1 MGGDAWRLLLDPPRS
16 AAWNMSV
23 DEALLLHARDEGATL
38 RFYTWERPSVSL
50 GYRQATPEWLERC
63 GELGVDVVRRA
74 SGGGA
79 VLHAGDLTY
88 SVTAPLGCP
97 GLPEG
102 LKGSYAWIR
111 DVLLS
116 GLRELGL
123 EVEPSRGIPGAD
135 RSPLCFAAS
144 TGTEIELATA
154 KLVGSAQR
162 RTPWGFLQ
170 HGSLR
175 LTDDSGLYREL
186 FGSSPRAPAPS
197 TGLAPDE
204 VIDALL
210 RAFQRALGRGPRP
223 ARLTDV
229 EDSES
234 HERHRRR
241 VEDPLDVPQL
251 SLTTEGNHA
260 DSLP

>member
-1 MGGDAWRLLLDPPRS
+1 VGGDAWRLLLDPAGS

-23 DEALLLHARDEGATL
+23 DEALLLHSRDAGPTL
-38 RFYTWERPSVSL
+38 RFYAWDRPSVSL
-50 GYRQATPEWLERC
+50 GYRQQVPPWLPRC
-63 GELGVDVVRRA
+63 GELGVEVVRRA

-88 SVTAPLGCP
+88 CVTAPVGCP
-97 GLPEG
+97 DLPDGLEA
-102 LKGSYAWIR
+102 SYAWIR

-116 GLRELGL
+116 GLSELGL
-123 EVEPSRGIPGAD
+123 EVESSRGVAGGD
-135 RSPLCFAAS
+135 RSPLCFEAS

-175 LTDDSGLYREL
+175 LADDSELHREL
-186 FGSSPRAPAPS
+186 FGSSPPLPLLATRPA
-197 TGLAPDE
+197 ADE
-204 VIDALL
+204 VIAALTCAFEQTLGL
-210 RAFQRALGRGPRP
+210 RPRP
-223 ARLTDV
+223 TRLSDA
-229 EDSES
+229 EDRES
-234 HERHRRR
+234 HLRQRRR
-241 VEDPLDVPQL
+241 GEDPLGVPQL
-251 SLTTEGNHA
+251 SLRREANHA

>member
-1 MGGDAWRLLLDPPRS
+1 MDEGAWRLLLHPAGS

-23 DEALLLHARDEGATL
+23 DEALLLHARGGAPTL
-38 RFYTWERPSVSL
+38 RFYEWERPSVSL
-50 GYRQATPEWLERC
+50 GYRQGVPEWLVRG

-74 SGGGA
+74 SGGGT

-88 SVTAPLGCP
+88 SVTAPIGCP
-97 GLPEG
+97 DLPNGLEA
-102 LKGSYAWIR
+102 SYAWIR
-111 DVLLS
+111 EVLIS

-123 EVEPSRGIPGAD
+123 EVTASRVVPGAD

-144 TGTEIELATA
+144 TGTEIEAGMF

-175 LTDDSGLYREL
+175 LRNDSELHRQL
-186 FGSSPRAPAPS
+186 FGASPALPVLSTTVAPGEAV
-197 TGLAPDE
+197 A
-204 VIDALL
+204 ALTH
-210 RAFQRALGRGPRP
+210 AFGRALGRSPRP
-223 ARLTDV
+223 ADLSDT
-229 EDSES
+229 EDRES
-234 HERHRRR
+234 QIRQRQRA
-241 VEDPLDVPQL
+241 EDPLGVPQL
-251 SLTTEGNHA
+251 SLTREAAYA